1 MGMIP
6 AVIEIGKRDG
16 LLVFRIVDFCLYQIG
31 KIIVTKLPAEP
42 PKFRWCDLDLRM
54 TRNRSASALVK
65 ILWCSYGVLS
75 AGNRG
80 GSLRI

>member
-42 PKFRWCDLDLRM
+42 PDRGNGYK
-54 TRNRSASALVK
+54 TLVK

>member
-31 KIIVTKLPAEP
+31 KIIVTKLSAESP
-42 PKFRWCDLDLRM
+42 DR
-54 TRNRSASALVK
+54 
-65 ILWCSYGVLS
+65 
-75 AGNRG
+75 GNGYKTFLCKRF
-80 GSLRI
+80 

>member
-31 KIIVTKLPAEP
+31 KIIVTKLPAV
-42 PKFRWCDLDLRM
+42 
-54 TRNRSASALVK
+54 VK

>member
-1 MGMIP
+1 MIP

-42 PKFRWCDLDLRM
+42 PDRGNGYKTFLCNDFKSKLFQL
-54 TRNRSASALVK
+54 AV
-65 ILWCSYGVLS
+65 ILY
-75 AGNRG
+75 N
-80 GSLRI
+80 